1 MANIVTF
8 TEAISSNLSINSLYY
23 LKSVT
28 GLNLLSEILMTPG
41 LDFKYWVGS
50 LCNVQ
55 QISTTVCCKIWKVK
69 KQVFDAFLT

>member
-1 MANIVTF
+1 MEKKKLCGCLYCKNMAIIVTF

-41 LDFKYWVGS
+41 LDFKY
-50 LCNVQ
+50 
-55 QISTTVCCKIWKVK
+55 
-69 KQVFDAFLT
+69 

>member
-23 LKSVT
+23 PSVT